1 MRGSRGNCQWA
12 EMPSH
17 SLVVRVNT
25 APFEA
30 LAFLTYPPILWIR
43 RLRQNGQAS
52 SPGTTSELYLN
63 SRTFSYLSFLL
74 QKVRGGRTY
83 DLLGKGNTV
92 SGNKQ

>member
-1 MRGSRGNCQWA
+1 
-12 EMPSH
+12 MPSH
-17 SLVVRVNT
+17 TLELRVNT

-52 SPGTTSELYLN
+52 SPGTASELYLN
-63 SRTFSYLSFLL
+63 SRTFSYLNVLL
-74 QKVRGGRTY
+74 QKMRGGRNY
-83 DLLGKGNTV
+83 DLVGKGNTV